1 MARITELEEDIVNA
15 NIALIEKRIKTLAVM
30 KEALLCELTNPKRPV
45 DHDMLTRCIDCIE
58 SAERIIAV
66 LTIRFMPR

>member
-15 NIALIEKRIKTLAVM
+15 NVALIEKRIKMLAAM
-30 KEALLCELTNPKRPV
+30 KEALVCELKKPKNPV
-45 DHDMLTRCIDCIE
+45 DHDISEKHIECIE

-66 LTIRFMPR
+66 LAIRFMPR